1 MRLSSRA
8 YKKTA
13 RRALGA
19 VTMASV
25 FLAAAI
31 LNAPAKTARG
41 DDKVRSGPEA
51 STPEKAPPQ
60 LPVAHAR
67 RTLNDVYERLIGLA
81 ERVLKEPPSRELM
94 NHIMNTRTV
103 EESSIANHRNA
114 KLTREIAEIAEIEY
128 KEGIFVQDLATVEG
142 EIQHASSDR
151 SRKQDMIEFA
161 KDRLARISAS
171 SDKTAVDLDIEY
183 SYSDKVVAAEREASR
198 SVAVLEKAEAK
209 KKLLVEYAR
218 PRRLKQLQSEVEKAR
233 AEELAKQAESESR
246 KAEVDRLEK
255 TFPRQAPAT
264 DVKRILALI
273 QRAIPIEEKV
283 RGKIDQFDRDE
294 RNRESILKEIQDL
307 TNELSAIVDEGE
319 ALWSAGELAGLKARI
334 QEAARRFAGAAK

>member
-8 YKKTA
+8 SKKTA
-13 RRALGA
+13 CRALGA

-25 FLAAAI
+25 FLAAAM
-31 LNAPAKTARG
+31 LNAPAKTAWG
-41 DDKVRSGPEA
+41 DDKARSGPEA
-51 STPEKAPPQ
+51 SAPEKVPRQ
-60 LPVAHAR
+60 LPVAQAR
-67 RTLNDVYERLIGLA
+67 RALNDVYERLIGLA
-81 ERVLKEPPSRELM
+81 ERALKEPPSSELRSQLM
-94 NHIMNTRTV
+94 KIRRL

-128 KEGIFVQDLATVEG
+128 KEGIYVQDLATIEG
-142 EIQHASSDR
+142 EIHQASSDR
-151 SRKQDMIEFA
+151 SRKQDMVEFA

-183 SYSDKVVAAEREASR
+183 SYSDKVVSAEREASR
-198 SVAVLEKAEAK
+198 SLAALEKAEAK

-255 TFPRQAPAT
+255 TLQHQAPGT

-294 RNRESILKEIQDL
+294 RNRQSILKEIQDL

-319 ALWSAGELAGLKARI
+319 SLWSASEFAGLKSRI
-334 QEAARRFAGAAK
+334 QEAARRYAGAAK